1 MVLGFAILLRLV
13 EQTNF
18 LMCNHNTPDFC
29 PTFREERK
37 FDSLIS
43 MTICTIDYRYDLP
56 EGELMDILCEVG
68 VAARL
73 GGSKISLYL
82 DTINTE
88 VKYTM
93 ARARNCACFVSSY
106 KQKHSIYQKY

>member
-1 MVLGFAILLRLV
+1 
-13 EQTNF
+13 
-18 LMCNHNTPDFC
+18 MCNHNTPDFC
-29 PTFREERK
+29 PTFREGRK

-82 DTINTE
+82 DTIKTE

>member
-1 MVLGFAILLRLV
+1 
-13 EQTNF
+13 
-18 LMCNHNTPDFC
+18 
-29 PTFREERK
+29 
-37 FDSLIS
+37 
-43 MTICTIDYRYDLP
+43 
-56 EGELMDILCEVG
+56 MDILCEVG

-73 GGSKISLYL
+73 GGSKMSLYL

-106 KQKHSIYQKY
+106 KQKN